1 MSSHAASLMAISE
14 RVSIALSKVRVW
26 GVVGIINYL
35 QRSFIC
41 RVQRHRL
48 VKCVKASRVSSPTPG
63 ITVIGDLT
71 GQVSLSKTMRDF
83 ILNLRDSGIPVQTYD
98 TLLRHQIPDA
108 DVARIVTPLEEF
120 DIGRYSHIVMM
131 YRCPLPSN
139 LLPQCHRVRIVFH
152 DSEHGIREMAPF
164 LAESGD
170 GIVGMSDFN
179 FEYFRRTFRSQP
191 VFKITYPF
199 RFKVNE
205 ATSREELRTKYGIG
219 LNDFVVFFNFD
230 FGSYYRKNIPA
241 AIRAFAQAFRGDLTA
256 KLLFKTKGA
265 SANRKQL
272 HEMEKIVKES
282 GISDQFVHISQ
293 YLPRA
298 DVDGL
303 TDACDVYLSL
313 HKAEGFGIGMAEAM
327 SQGKPVVATN
337 WSANTEFCMPDTAW
351 CIPYRMVPILPYEYP
366 VSMKE
371 WAEADVE
378 AAAAAL
384 REIRDNPKAAA
395 ERASRGAKFMAE
407 HFSIANFK
415 KSVEAFM
422 NGSLSEHSSD
432 IKSGVD
438 IKPDV
443 GAEPGERA

>member
-1 MSSHAASLMAISE
+1 MGSHTKSLISVGE
-14 RVSIALSKVRVW
+14 RVSSALSKVRVW
-26 GVVGIINYL
+26 GMAGIINYL
-35 QRSFIC
+35 KRSFISS
-41 RVQRHRL
+41 VQHRRL
-48 VKCVKASRVSSPTPG
+48 VKCVKASRISSPTLG

-98 TLLRHQIPDA
+98 TLLRPQIPDA
-108 DVARIVTPLEEF
+108 DAARIVTPLEEF

-139 LLPQCHRVRIVFH
+139 LIPQCHRIRIVFH

-170 GIVGMSDFN
+170 GIAGMSDFN
-179 FEYFRRTFRSQP
+179 FEYFKRTFRSQP

-199 RFKVNE
+199 RFKVKE
-205 ATSREELRTKYGIG
+205 ATSREELRAKYGIG
-219 LNDFVVFFNFD
+219 LDDFVVFFNFD

-265 SANRKQL
+265 RANRKQL
-272 HEMEKIVKES
+272 RDMEKMVKES

-293 YLPRA
+293 YLSRA

-303 TDACDVYLSL
+303 TGACDVYLSL
-313 HKAEGFGIGMAEAM
+313 HKSEGFGIGMAEAM

-337 WSANTEFCMPDTAW
+337 WSANTEFCKPDTAW

-366 VSMKE
+366 VEMKE
-371 WAEADVE
+371 WADADVN
-378 AAAAAL
+378 AAAGAL
-384 REIRDNPKAAA
+384 LEIRRDPKSAAA
-395 ERASRGAKFMAE
+395 RAARGAEFVKE
-407 HFSIANFK
+407 HFSLANFK
-415 KSVEAFM
+415 KSVEAFLDGEGG
-422 NGSLSEHSSD
+422 GS
-432 IKSGVD
+432 
-438 IKPDV
+438 
-443 GAEPGERA
+443 